1 MQLLAFRDQ
10 QYRGTNPYP
19 EKQGIGGKTETQS
32 LGSEVPQSY
41 ILTPADFHI
50 LFSGLDKSVISQI
63 IKFANDTKIRGVLK
77 TQRDVRIILTLTK
90 WAQR

>member
-1 MQLLAFRDQ
+1 M
-10 QYRGTNPYP
+10 
-19 EKQGIGGKTETQS
+19 QS

-41 ILTPADFHI
+41 RLTPADFHI